1 MDGLSELPSALLASP
16 HRLGP
21 TESDC
26 EKPGCQARRAFS
38 LCQNLWPRGAASFD
52 LPNAPA
58 PSPRYKRLRWLD
70 NGSALRCA
78 RSIIARA
85 IHAAT
90 EDILLAREAHFPTT
104 IADLYDPDAAQAMMR
119 SKKWS

>member
-1 MDGLSELPSALLASP
+1 MARLLWASCRLDLFWAVAYTIMDGLSELPSALLASP

-52 LPNAPA
+52 LPNAPEYPP
-58 PSPRYKRLRWLD
+58 PSTLYKRLRWLD
-70 NGSALRCA
+70 NGSALRSA

-85 IHAAT
+85 IHAALK
-90 EDILLAREAHFPTT
+90 IFC
-104 IADLYDPDAAQAMMR
+104 
-119 SKKWS
+119 

>member
-1 MDGLSELPSALLASP
+1 MPSAPGFFVLLKLVA
-16 HRLGP
+16 
-21 TESDC
+21 E
-26 EKPGCQARRAFS
+26 
-38 LCQNLWPRGAASFD
+38 GAASFD

-104 IADLYDPDAAQAMMR
+104 IADTIPTQLRP
-119 SKKWS
+119 